1 MKITIDKGVKH
12 DGVSRI
18 RDVEAALDEAMDNIG
33 LFRVDTRFTD
43 YATMFEYS
51 DDKILKNI
59 VDKK

>member
-12 DGVSRI
+12 DDVSKI
-18 RDVEAALDEAMDNIG
+18 RDVEAALDEAMDKIG

-51 DDKILKNI
+51 GDKILKNI